1 MSMSDAQ
8 QKLLQV
14 LPELKGRLRD
24 QDYENAT
31 EEIEAGEEG
40 VALETICTQLYEYD
54 IRIPRSTYLKLQAIG
69 EGMGMPANVWQ
80 ILEPLLD

>member
-8 QKLLQV
+8 QKLIEV

-24 QDYENAT
+24 QDYKEALDET
-31 EEIEAGEEG
+31 QAGEEG
-40 VALETICTQLYEYD
+40 IALDLICAQLHEYE

-69 EGMGMPANVWQ
+69 AGMGMSAKTWQ
-80 ILEPLLD
+80 ILESLID